1 MEVDAAPGEDA
12 VAPSQGIRSRWLIDE
27 EEEEAPQSLPN
38 GKVRSIKLPSADS
51 GCNSIVTGLELCHP
65 HRDHDR
71 AGTCALAQ
79 IAEQQLECCCAAGPL
94 GGTGRGR
101 AGGPE

>member
-38 GKVRSIKLPSADS
+38 GKVHSIKCLSAHS
-51 GCNSIVTGLELCHP
+51 GCSSGVTGSELRP
-65 HRDHDR
+65 HR
-71 AGTCALAQ
+71 
-79 IAEQQLECCCAAGPL
+79 
-94 GGTGRGR
+94 
-101 AGGPE
+101 